1 MFYKIFADIIVVLH
15 FIWIIFMLLG
25 FFLTIYGFFRK
36 EFFDWWI
43 FRTLHLSGILFVGI
57 LTILRRFCPLT
68 ILENLS
74 RARYSPESTY
84 PGSFIVHYIEK
95 LVYPDVNQTLLRL
108 GTVFVALFV
117 LVVFIMIPPKKI
129 KNLITRKNISR

>member
-25 FFLTIYGFFRK
+25 LFLTIYGFYRK
-36 EFFDWWI
+36 EFFDWWL

-57 LTILRRFCPLT
+57 LTLLQRFCPLT

-74 RARYSPESTY
+74 RARYEPENTY
-84 PGSFIVHYIEK
+84 LGSFIVHYIEN
-95 LVYPDVNQTLLRL
+95 LVYPDVNQTLLRIC
-108 GTVFVALFV
+108 TV
-117 LVVFIMIPPKKI
+117 LVATFILVIYIIRPPSKI
-129 KNLITRKNISR
+129 KNLAKHR

>member
-1 MFYKIFADIIVVLH
+1 
-15 FIWIIFMLLG
+15 MLLG
-25 FFLTIYGFFRK
+25 FFLTIYGFFNK
-36 EFFDWWI
+36 VFFEWWL

-74 RARYSPESTY
+74 RTRYDLESTY

-95 LVYPDVNQTLLRL
+95 LVYPDVNQTLLRV
-108 GTVFVALFV
+108 GTLFVALFT
-117 LVVFIMIPPKKI
+117 LVVFVTKPPAKI
-129 KNLITRKNISR
+129 KNLFE

>member
-1 MFYKIFADIIVVLH
+1 LIGYKIIADIIVVLH

-25 FFLTIYGFFRK
+25 FFLTIYGFFYQK
-36 EFFDWWI
+36 FFDWWL
-43 FRTLHLSGILFVGI
+43 FRTLHLAGILFVGL
-57 LTILRRFCPLT
+57 LTILQKFCPLT
-68 ILENLS
+68 ILENIS

-108 GTVFVALFV
+108 GTILVAVFI
-117 LVVFIMIPPKKI
+117 LVVYTTKPPEKI
-129 KNLITRKNISR
+129 KEFFSPNI

>member
-1 MFYKIFADIIVVLH
+1 MFYKIIADIIVVIH

-36 EFFDWWI
+36 EFFDWWL
-43 FRTLHLSGILFVGI
+43 FRTLHLSGILFVGL
-57 LTILRRFCPLT
+57 LTALQRFCPLT

-74 RARYSPESTY
+74 RAKYSLEATY

-95 LVYPDVNQTLLRL
+95 LVYPDVNQTLLRV
-108 GTVFVALFV
+108 GTVIVALFV
-117 LVVFIMIPPKKI
+117 LIMYIINPPEKI
-129 KNLITRKNISR
+129 KELIIRKNINQ

>member
-1 MFYKIFADIIVVLH
+1 MFYKITADIIVVLH
-15 FIWIIFMLLG
+15 LIWIIFMLLG
-25 FFLTIYGFFRK
+25 FFLTIYGFLKK
-36 EFFDWWI
+36 EFFDWWL
-43 FRTLHLSGILFVGI
+43 FRTLHLSGILFVGM

-108 GTVFVALFV
+108 GTVFVAIFI
-117 LVVFIMIPPKKI
+117 LVVYIFKPPTKI
-129 KNLITRKNISR
+129 KKLLTKQCY

>member
-1 MFYKIFADIIVVLH
+1 MFYKIIADIIVVLH

-36 EFFDWWI
+36 EFFDWWL

-57 LTILRRFCPLT
+57 LTLLRRFCPLT

-74 RARYSPESTY
+74 RAKYSPGSTY

-108 GTVFVALFV
+108 VTVLGALFI
-117 LVVFIMIPPKKI
+117 LVVFIIIPPQKI
-129 KNLITRKNISR
+129 KNLIIKK

>member
-1 MFYKIFADIIVVLH
+1 MIVVLH

-25 FFLTIYGFFRK
+25 FLLTIYGFFRK
-36 EFFDWWI
+36 EFFEWWL

-74 RARYSPESTY
+74 RTRYSPEATY

-95 LVYPDVNQTLLRL
+95 LVYPDVNQTLLRIL
-108 GTVFVALFV
+108 TV
-117 LVVFIMIPPKKI
+117 LVAAFILVIYIIRPPKKT
-129 KNLITRKNISR
+129 KKLPTKKH

>member
-25 FFLTIYGFFRK
+25 FSLTICGFFWK
-36 EFFDWWI
+36 KFFDWWL
-43 FRTLHLSGILFVGI
+43 FRTLHLSGIIFVGL
-57 LTILRRFCPLT
+57 LTLLRRFCPLT

-74 RARYSPESTY
+74 RARYEPESTY

-95 LVYPDVNQTLLRL
+95 LVYPDVNQIFLRL
-108 GTVFVALFV
+108 ATILGALFI
-117 LVVFIMIPPKKI
+117 LVVYIIKPPTKI
-129 KNLITRKNISR
+129 KNYFN

>member
-1 MFYKIFADIIVVLH
+1 
-15 FIWIIFMLLG
+15 MLLG

-36 EFFDWWI
+36 EFFDWWV
-43 FRTLHLSGILFVGI
+43 FRTLHVSGILFVGI

-74 RARYSPESTY
+74 RVRYSPESTY

-95 LVYPDVNQTLLRL
+95 LVYPDVNQTLLRV
-108 GTVFVALFV
+108 GTILVALFV
-117 LVVFIMIPPKKI
+117 LVVYIVKPPGNIKKL
-129 KNLITRKNISR
+129 LINQSTN

>member
-1 MFYKIFADIIVVLH
+1 MFYKIIADIIVVLH

-25 FFLTIYGFFRK
+25 FFLTIYGFFYQK
-36 EFFDWWI
+36 FLDWWL
-43 FRTLHLSGILFVGI
+43 FRTFHLLGIIFVGI
-57 LTILRRFCPLT
+57 LTVLQRFCPLT

-84 PGSFIVHYIEK
+84 PGSFIVHYIEN

-108 GTVFVALFV
+108 GTVFVAIFILI
-117 LVVFIMIPPKKI
+117 VFIVHPPGKI
-129 KNLITRKNISR
+129 KKLLINQ